1 MRRRRLQSNAIRAGL
16 CALVLAAGTPV
27 IAAAESERESIRA
40 VEPRRV
46 VVSVSEAT
54 LRSGELERFY
64 PVASV
69 REGAELTVIGEGDG
83 WYRVRYPSRVGAFVP
98 ASEGRLDEEQR
109 RVRLTAP
116 SRLKAPNEA
125 GGFRM
130 SWRSV
135 LDEPL
140 PAGEQLRLIEVVRD
154 DNGRPAAFRVVPP
167 ETAGVYIRSDHV
179 TDAPRTAAGEQTG
192 TLATPERERQ
202 AEREDT
208 AETTDRTRTDRT
220 DRQTEARE
228 EERTDADEAPVLIDQ
243 GERARLR
250 APETATLQQ
259 LDAAYHR
266 LRAGEGGSAELEA
279 LLGEYQAALDATE
292 QSPFTERLRDQLRD
306 RIAMIRLRIQMRD
319 RLAALTDPDADA
331 ADTEAAVQR
340 FREAVSAGRHDF
352 VGRLT
357 ASPVYTG
364 EGLPRLLA
372 LRSVTGLDRILGY
385 VDPADLDRGH
395 TLIGRVVGIHGSVE
409 ATRRSGARIIRVD
422 RIERL
427 PDPDAN

>member
-1 MRRRRLQSNAIRAGL
+1 MRRRRLHTQTICAGL
-16 CALVLAAGTPV
+16 CAITLFAGLP
-27 IAAAESERESIRA
+27 AAAIADEPERRSIRD

-46 VVSVSEAT
+46 VVSVSETA

-64 PVASV
+64 PVARL

-98 ASEGRLDEEQR
+98 ASEGRLDEEQS

-140 PAGEQLRLIEVVRD
+140 PAGEHLRLIEVVRD

-167 ETAGVYIRSDHV
+167 QNAGAYIRSDHV
-179 TDAPRTAAGEQTG
+179 SDAPRTASGEQTG
-192 TLATPERERQ
+192 TLATPER
-202 AEREDT
+202 T
-208 AETTDRTRTDRT
+208 TRTDLDDAPTAT
-220 DRQTEARE
+220 DPERPGRETQARE
-228 EERTDADEAPVLIDQ
+228 VTRADEAPVVIDQ
-243 GERARLR
+243 GERTRLR
-250 APETATLQQ
+250 APETANLQQ
-259 LDAAYHR
+259 LDAAYQR
-266 LRAGEGGSAELEA
+266 LRAGEGGAAELEA
-279 LLGEYQAALDATE
+279 LLGEYQAALEATE
-292 QSPFTERLRDQLRD
+292 ESPFTERLRTQLSD
-306 RIAMIRLRIQMRD
+306 RIAMINLRNQMRD
-319 RLAALTDPDADA
+319 RLANLTDPDADA
-331 ADTEAAVQR
+331 TDTEAAVQR

-352 VGRLT
+352 VGRLS

-364 EGLPRLLA
+364 DGLPRLFA
-372 LRSVTGLDRILGY
+372 LRSVSGLDRVLGY
-385 VDPADLDRGH
+385 IDPAQVDRAH
-395 TLIGRVVGIHGSVE
+395 TLVGRVVGIHGSVE
-409 ATRRSGARIIRVD
+409 TTRRSGASIIRVD

-427 PDPDAN
+427 PDPAAD

>member
-1 MRRRRLQSNAIRAGL
+1 MRRRRLNASAIRVGL
-16 CALVLAAGTPV
+16 CALVLAAGLPA
-27 IAAAESERESIRA
+27 IAADESEQDAIRV

-46 VVSVSEAT
+46 VVSVSQAT

-98 ASEGRLDEEQR
+98 ASEGRLDEEQS

-116 SRLKAPNEA
+116 SRLKAPNET

-135 LDEPL
+135 LEEPL
-140 PAGEQLRLIEVVRD
+140 PAGEHLRLIEVVRD

-167 ETAGVYIRSDHV
+167 QTAGLYIRSDHV
-179 TDAPRTAAGEQTG
+179 SDAPRTASGEQTG
-192 TLATPERERQ
+192 TLASPERERRTD
-202 AEREDT
+202 RE
-208 AETTDRTRTDRT
+208 ETTETTERTRPDRT
-220 DRQTEARE
+220 DRETEARE
-228 EERTDADEAPVLIDQ
+228 GDRTDADEAPVVIDQ
-243 GERARLR
+243 GERTRLR

-259 LDAAYHR
+259 LDAAYER
-266 LRAGEGGSAELEA
+266 LRSGEGDTAELDT
-279 LLGEYQAALDATE
+279 LLGEYRAALEATE
-292 QSPFTERLRDQLRD
+292 ASPFTERLRSQLRD
-306 RIAMIRLRIQMRD
+306 RIEMIELRIRIRD
-319 RLAALTDPDADA
+319 RRAALTDPDADA
-331 ADTEAAVQR
+331 ADTQAAVQR
-340 FREAVSAGRHDF
+340 FRDAVASGRHDF

-357 ASPVYTG
+357 ASPIYNG
-364 EGLPRLLA
+364 DGLPRLFA

-385 VDPADLDRGH
+385 IDPAEVDRAH
-395 TLIGRVVGIHGSVE
+395 TLVGRVVGIHGSVE
-409 ATRRSGARIIRVD
+409 TTRRSGARIIRVN

-427 PDPDAN
+427 PDPAAD